1 MLFMGLY
8 NLPLVLKLMGDHQ
21 DLPVSYRNS
30 SECSILDTRQRE
42 GTLLKTK
49 YKSPSELC
57 KRMEQNVSLWLQ
69 VNLSLAHLPVS
80 GPWLAQ
86 DLF

>member
-1 MLFMGLY
+1 MGLY
-8 NLPLVLKLMGDHQ
+8 NSPLILKLMGDHQ
-21 DLPVSYRNS
+21 DLPVSYRNT
-30 SECSILDTRQRE
+30 SECSILDTRLKE
-42 GTLLKTK
+42 DISLLKTK
-49 YKSPSELC
+49 YKSSSALC
-57 KRMEQNVSLWLQ
+57 KRKEQTISLCSQ